1 MNNRKFQATG
11 QTYKL
16 NATTSTQ
23 TITIQSSAPASN
35 YLIAN
40 HQPTGGSGQ
49 PVYLSISSN
58 SSVTVA
64 APANGTPA
72 NCFVSVPGTYL
83 VVTGPQVS
91 SGSNVYVAFIGE
103 ANSECYIT
111 PGEGN

>member
-16 NATTSTQ
+16 NATTASQ
-23 TITIQSSAPASN
+23 TITIQSSAPASQ
-35 YLIAN
+35 YLIAS

-49 PVYLSISSN
+49 PVYLTISSN

-64 APANGTPA
+64 APANGAPA
-72 NCFVSVPGTYL
+72 NCFVSVPASYL
-83 VVTGPQVS
+83 IVTGPQVS
-91 SGSNVYVAFIGE
+91 AGSNVYVAFIG
-103 ANSECYIT
+103 AATAECYIT